1 MSECIVNL
9 LPLTQEEKRE
19 FEAIAPDAVHIYAGR
34 RSVTEE
40 QLAQA
45 TILLGWVRAAD
56 LKKAGKLKW
65 FQTMWAGTDEYEGP
79 GTLPEGVI
87 LTSSSGSNSRSVAEH
102 MLASVLALCR
112 RLPEYRDS
120 QREHRWQD
128 EGKMRTLLDSTV
140 LVLGAGHVGAAFGA
154 MCRGLGSHTIGVKRH
169 VSGPVEGFDQVC
181 PLEELDSL
189 LPRADVVA
197 LTLPHTPQTV
207 GLMDARRI
215 DLMKEDAILISAGRG
230 SVLDQ
235 EALAR
240 AMQGGRLWG
249 AALDVTVPE
258 PLPADSPLWDIPNL
272 LLTPHVAGGM
282 RLEVTRRTCIQMAQD
297 NLRRYLAG
305 EPLVNRVR

>member
-215 DLMKEDAILISAGRG
+215 ALMKEDAILISAGRG

-240 AMQGGRLWG
+240 AMQGGKLWG